1 MTRTVREIE
10 STTAAVLRRP
20 DGAWDHGMGWAFVRD
35 GSLSVERL
43 VRVSWK
49 APPCRSLGGAL

>member
-1 MTRTVREIE
+1 
-10 STTAAVLRRP
+10 
-20 DGAWDHGMGWAFVRD
+20 MGWAFVRD